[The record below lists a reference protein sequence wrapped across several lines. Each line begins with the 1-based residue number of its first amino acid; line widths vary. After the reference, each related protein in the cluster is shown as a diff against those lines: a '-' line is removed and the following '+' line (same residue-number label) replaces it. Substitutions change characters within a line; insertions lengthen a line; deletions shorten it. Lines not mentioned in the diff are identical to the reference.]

1 MTDNTP
7 VQTMLEK
14 LIVKG
19 DLTEMTPAQRNQ
31 YYVAL
36 CDSMGL
42 NALTQPFEYLTL
54 NGKLILYAKKAATDQ
69 LRTKRNISIT
79 KTETKT
85 EDGYFFVTAYAKD
98 LGTGR
103 EDSDLGVIFIDGL
116 RGEMRQNAMMKAFT
130 KAKRRV
136 TLSICGLGLLD
147 ETEVEDIPKAKVRD
161 DLPKPVS
168 VLPAAVHE
176 APADG
181 LVMHD
186 ERVRHAQEMAAA
198 IEDATKRTQVLEF
211 IKVHRDDKDKI
222 EKVIARLST

>member
-1 MTDNTP
+1 MSDLNP
-7 VQTMLEK
+7 VSPAVIEQ
-14 LIVKG
+14 LIAKG
-19 DLTEMTPAQRNQ
+19 DLNAMTPAQRNE

-36 CDSMGL
+36 CNSMGL

-54 NGKLILYAKKAATDQ
+54 NGKLVLYAKKAATDQ

-79 KTETKT
+79 RTETKT
-85 EDGYFFVTAYAKD
+85 EDGYFVVTAYAKD

-116 RGEMRQNAMMKAFT
+116 RGEQRQNAMMKAFT

-147 ETEVEDIPKAKVRD
+147 ETEVEDIPKAKIRD
-161 DLPKPVS
+161 DVPKPTIDVVS
-168 VLPAAVHE
+168 AVEPAPELALFALVRQAQELAAV
-176 APADG
+176 
-181 LVMHD
+181 
-186 ERVRHAQEMAAA
+186 

-211 IKVHRDDKDKI
+211 IKTNRDDRTKI
-222 EKVIARLST
+222 EKVIARLGA